1 MLLKIPFKNTILE
14 LNVALGRNIIVMIK
28 EMDDWEK
35 QQRTSTVYN
44 TTEGYPET
52 VWRQMKNTDYV
63 LCFDKIN
70 EATQTKVDTNN
81 KGI

>member
-1 MLLKIPFKNTILE
+1 
-14 LNVALGRNIIVMIK
+14 
-28 EMDDWEK
+28 MDDWEK

-70 EATQTKVDTNN
+70 EATRTKVDTNN

>member
-1 MLLKIPFKNTILE
+1 
-14 LNVALGRNIIVMIK
+14 
-28 EMDDWEK
+28 MDDWEK

-44 TTEGYPET
+44 TTEGYLET
-52 VWRQMKNTDYV
+52 VWRQMKNKDTDSV
-63 LCFDKIN
+63 LCLDNNN

>member
-1 MLLKIPFKNTILE
+1 
-14 LNVALGRNIIVMIK
+14 
-28 EMDDWEK
+28 MDDWAK

-44 TTEGYPET
+44 TTEGYPEA
-52 VWRQMKNTDYV
+52 VWGQAKNKDTDLV